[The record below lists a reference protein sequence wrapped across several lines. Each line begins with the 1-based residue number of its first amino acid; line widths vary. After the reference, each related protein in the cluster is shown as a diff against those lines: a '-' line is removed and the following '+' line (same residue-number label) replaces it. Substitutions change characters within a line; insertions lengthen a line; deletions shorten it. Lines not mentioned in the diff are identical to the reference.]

1 MLQGHENQISLRK
14 CFGGAAQFAHLK
26 GKIDLSLVCS
36 LDKDGVLQEK
46 FLGIYEFQNFD
57 AKSIS
62 ERMLSILYEIDLRK
76 LLA

>member
-1 MLQGHENQISLRK
+1 MILAL
-14 CFGGAAQFAHLK
+14 FVVA
-26 GKIDLSLVCS
+26 
-36 LDKDGVLQEK
+36 DKDGVLQEK

-62 ERMLSILYEIDLRK
+62 ERMLSILYEIDFRK

>member
-1 MLQGHENQISLRK
+1 MPT
-14 CFGGAAQFAHLK
+14 LK
-26 GKIDLSLVCS
+26 GKLILALFVVV
-36 LDKDGVLQEK
+36 DKDGVLQEK

-62 ERMLSILYEIDLRK
+62 ERMLSILYEIDFRK